1 MNGAHGAYF
10 LPVFS
15 AFLILIFPLSIF
27 AQTNDPTRGK
37 TVILSKDQIID
48 HDYFA
53 AGDTVTIDGTV
64 NGDAYVAGGLAN
76 INGVINGDLLVAGGQ
91 VMVAGKVAQDVRA
104 AGGNILIKG
113 GVQRN
118 ITLLGGNITI
128 DNDAAVAGNAVV
140 VGVGTMEI
148 SPDAVIHGNL
158 DYWSSDEAAISASA
172 NVRGKTTFHQ
182 TQAQMHTN
190 RIAENA
196 ARFASGLRIV
206 SFISTLIVGALLVW
220 LFPVYSQK
228 ASGMVREKFWTSFLV
243 GLVALIVTPIIAI
256 SLFATVVGI
265 PIASILLFGY
275 GVLLYISKVFVVLAI
290 GVFVS
295 EKAAWKL
302 SPVWAFVAGL
312 LLYYIIGFIPIV
324 GGLTKFAVTLVGVG
338 VILLQK
344 KEYYHMLRKQN
355 LV

>member
-64 NGDAYVAGGLAN
+64 NGDAYVAGGQVN
-76 INGVINGDLLVAGGQ
+76 INGV
-91 VMVAGKVAQDVRA
+91 
-104 AGGNILIKG
+104 IKG